1 MKHAN
6 SGFTLIESAVT
17 LTIVSLL
24 FFVGVQTSAH
34 PKTDTQQWLATFQTY
49 WQNARL
55 TAQHEQKT
63 VEVIFDEKEVRFN
76 NQVLV
81 YPAGIKKDTR
91 QKINVLTTGYVA
103 PTTVTLTGEQT
114 IKLIFSLGGGEYRVE
129 TNNSK

>member
-17 LTIVSLL
+17 LAIVSLL
-24 FFVGVQTSAH
+24 LFVGVQTSAH

-63 VEVIFDEKEVRFN
+63 VEVIFDEKEVRLN

-103 PTTVTLTGEQT
+103 PTTVTLTGKQT

>member
-24 FFVGVQTSAH
+24 LFVGAQTSAY

-63 VEVIFDEKEVRFN
+63 VEVIFDKKEVKFN

-91 QKINVLTTGYVA
+91 QKINVLATGYVA
-103 PTTVTLTGEQT
+103 PTTVTLTGEQS

>member
-1 MKHAN
+1 MKHVN

-17 LTIVSLL
+17 LMIVSLL
-24 FFVGVQTSAH
+24 LFVGAQTSAR
-34 PKTDTQQWLATFQTY
+34 PKIDTQQWLATFQTY

-63 VEVIFDEKEVRFN
+63 VEVIFDEKEVRLN

-114 IKLIFSLGGGEYRVE
+114 TKLIFSLGGGEYRVE

>member
-1 MKHAN
+1 MKHVN
-6 SGFTLIESAVT
+6 SGFTLIESTLT

-24 FFVGVQTSAH
+24 LLIGTQTFTQ
-34 PKTDTQQWLATFQTY
+34 PKIDNQQWLATFQTY

-55 TAQHEQKT
+55 TAQHEQKA
-63 VEVIFDEKEVRFN
+63 VEIIFDKEEVRFN
-76 NQVLV
+76 DQVLI
-81 YPAGIKKDTR
+81 YPKGIKKDTR
-91 QKINVLTTGYVA
+91 QKINVLATGYVA

>member
-24 FFVGVQTSAH
+24 LFVGVQTSTH

-63 VEVIFDEKEVRFN
+63 VEVIFDEKEVRLN

-114 IKLIFSLGGGEYRVE
+114 IKLIFSLGGGEYRV
-129 TNNSK
+129 

>member
-1 MKHAN
+1 MKHVN

-24 FFVGVQTSAH
+24 LFIGAQTSAR
-34 PKTDTQQWLATFQTY
+34 PKIDTQQWLATFQTY

-55 TAQHEQKT
+55 TAQQEQKT
-63 VEVIFDEKEVRFN
+63 VEVIFDKKEVRFN

-81 YPAGIKKDTR
+81 YPSGIKKDTQQR
-91 QKINVLTTGYVA
+91 INVLTTGYVA

>member
-1 MKHAN
+1 MRHVN

-24 FFVGVQTSAH
+24 LFVGAQTSAR
-34 PKTDTQQWLATFQTY
+34 PKIDTQQWLATFQTY

-63 VEVIFDEKEVRFN
+63 VEVIFDKKEVRFN

-81 YPAGIKKDTR
+81 YPSGIKKDTQQR
-91 QKINVLTTGYVA
+91 INVLTTGYVA

>member
-1 MKHAN
+1 M
-6 SGFTLIESAVT
+6 L
-17 LTIVSLL
+17 
-24 FFVGVQTSAH
+24 FVGAQTSAR
-34 PKTDTQQWLATFQTY
+34 PKIDTQQWLATFQTY

-63 VEVIFDEKEVRFN
+63 VEVIFDKKEVRFN

-81 YPAGIKKDTR
+81 YPSGIKKDTQQR
-91 QKINVLTTGYVA
+91 INVLTTGYVA

-114 IKLIFSLGGGEYRVE
+114 TKLIFSLGGGEYRVE

>member
-1 MKHAN
+1 MKHVN
-6 SGFTLIESAVT
+6 SGFTLIESTLT

-24 FFVGVQTSAH
+24 LFIGTQTFTQ
-34 PKTDTQQWLATFQTY
+34 PKIDNQQWLATFQTC

-63 VEVIFDEKEVRFN
+63 VAIIFDKEEVRFN
-76 NQVLV
+76 DQVLI
-81 YPAGIKKDTR
+81 YPKGIKKDTR
-91 QKINVLTTGYVA
+91 QRINVLATGYVA

-129 TNNSK
+129 TNDSK

>member
-24 FFVGVQTSAH
+24 LFVGVQTSAH

>member
-6 SGFTLIESAVT
+6 SGFKLIESAVT
-17 LTIVSLL
+17 LAIVSLL
-24 FFVGVQTSAH
+24 LFVGVQTSAH

-63 VEVIFDEKEVRFN
+63 VEVIFDEKEVRLN

>member
-6 SGFTLIESAVT
+6 SGFTLIESTVT
-17 LTIVSLL
+17 LAIVSLL
-24 FFVGVQTSAH
+24 LFVGVQTSAH

-63 VEVIFDEKEVRFN
+63 VEVIFDEKGVRLN

-103 PTTVTLTGEQT
+103 PTTVTLTGKQT

>member
-24 FFVGVQTSAH
+24 LFVGAQTSAR
-34 PKTDTQQWLATFQTY
+34 PKIDTQQWLATFQTY

>member
-1 MKHAN
+1 MKHVN

-24 FFVGVQTSAH
+24 LFVGAQTSAR
-34 PKTDTQQWLATFQTY
+34 PKIDTQQWLATFQTY

-63 VEVIFDEKEVRFN
+63 VEVIFDKKEVRFN
-76 NQVLV
+76 HQVLV
-81 YPAGIKKDTR
+81 YPSGIKKDTQQR
-91 QKINVLTTGYVA
+91 INVLTTGYVA
-103 PTTVTLTGEQT
+103 ATTVTLTGEQT
-114 IKLIFSLGGGEYRVE
+114 IKLIFSLGGGEYRFE

>member
-24 FFVGVQTSAH
+24 LFVEVQTSAH